1 MTDPLQIK
9 VCGMRIP
16 ENLEKV
22 CALGPDYVG
31 YIFYPGSKRF
41 VGNKPDPAL
50 FRLPPPS
57 IIKVGVFVNEQ
68 ISRIKEL
75 QKEHKLDMVQLHGN
89 ESATYCRELLD
100 AGIQVIKALNPDSS
114 WEEYADAVPF
124 FLFDTPDPG
133 WGGTG
138 KKFDWNLITKRSIP
152 RPFLLSG
159 GIGPEDAGVVRELE
173 HENFRGIDINSQFEL
188 SPGEKDIQRLKRFI
202 TEIRK

>member
-1 MTDPLQIK
+1 MQIK

-41 VGNKPDPAL
+41 VGSKPDPAL

-100 AGIQVIKALNPDSS
+100 AGIQVIKALNPDSG

-138 KKFDWNLITKRSIP
+138 KKFDWNLITKRSVP

-173 HENFRGIDINSQFEL
+173 HENFHGIDINSQFEL

>member
-1 MTDPLQIK
+1 MQIK

>member
-75 QKEHKLDMVQLHGN
+75 QKEHRLDMVQLHGN

>member
-1 MTDPLQIK
+1 
-9 VCGMRIP
+9 MRIP

-31 YIFYPGSKRF
+31 YIFYPGSKRY
-41 VGNKPDPAL
+41 VGSKPDPAL
-50 FRLPPPS
+50 FRLPPPY

-75 QKEHKLDMVQLHGN
+75 QKEHRLDMVQLHGN
-89 ESATYCRELLD
+89 ESATNCRELLD
-100 AGIQVIKALNPDSS
+100 AGIQVIKVLNPDSS

-159 GIGPEDAGVVRELE
+159 GIGPEDAGIVRELE
-173 HENFRGIDINSQFEL
+173 HENFRGIDINSRFEL
-188 SPGEKDIQRLKRFI
+188 SPGEKDIQRLKGFI